1 MEQSERSR
9 ETVGRGT
16 AMDLRQGPWHPPPPF
31 PSWQGRAETEE
42 EGSGQVLMGVG
53 EIPLEPEYLLVSTPK
68 FPAFASGQDVEVF
81 SCGRLR
87 GNNTSRVRGG

>member
-1 MEQSERSR
+1 M
-9 ETVGRGT
+9 
-16 AMDLRQGPWHPPPPF
+16 APPPPF